1 MARRRTTKEERVAIK
16 LSESVADVTLDLD
29 EVGRALATS
38 PTILADRLQV
48 VIESAR
54 EEKQG
59 RYEILGSNNDRWN

>member
-1 MARRRTTKEERVAIK
+1 MARRRITKEERVAIK
-16 LSESVADVTLDLD
+16 LGESVSDLTLDLD

-38 PTILADRLQV
+38 PTILADRIQV

>member
-1 MARRRTTKEERVAIK
+1 MRKRITKEERVAIK

-59 RYEILGSNNDRWN
+59 NYDISRGY

>member
-1 MARRRTTKEERVAIK
+1 MRKRFTKEERIAIK
-16 LSESVADVTLDLD
+16 LVESVSDVTLDLD
-29 EVGRALATS
+29 EVGRHIATS

-59 RYEILGSNNDRWN
+59 NYDNLYR

>member
-1 MARRRTTKEERVAIK
+1 MRKRITKEERVAIK
-16 LSESVADVTLDLD
+16 LSESVSDVTLDLD
-29 EVGRALATS
+29 EVGKALATS

-59 RYEILGSNNDRWN
+59 NYDRNTIRY

>member
-1 MARRRTTKEERVAIK
+1 MRKRITKEERVAIK
-16 LSESVADVTLDLD
+16 LSESVSDVTLDLD

-48 VIESAR
+48 VMESAR

-59 RYEILGSNNDRWN
+59 IYDNRL

>member
-1 MARRRTTKEERVAIK
+1 MRKRITKEERVAIK

-29 EVGRALATS
+29 QVGRALATS

-59 RYEILGSNNDRWN
+59 NYDISRGY